1 MQKVIIYLGLPKTKS
16 TFLAES
22 YKKKNYKIISCPV
35 KNSYKKAFQKIKKSK
50 SNFFVKCEDLYFIGS
65 KKILENYV
73 SIYKTFSKLKGVEI
87 ILYYTL
93 RKKPNHI
100 CSFYSE
106 FYIRLKNKNK
116 IFRNFKNIKYF
127 FNHDDKNSHIKDV
140 IDIFDHKK
148 NLKNIKI
155 IFKSFKL
162 KKQTFNDNARN
173 KIMSNQV
180 NGKYFRKNY
189 AKLYKILKK
198 KLFILKYL
206 IPTKIIDILNDT
218 FEGDKIHFN
227 KNDSLKINEY
237 FKNL

>member
-1 MQKVIIYLGLPKTKS
+1 MY
-16 TFLAES
+16 
-22 YKKKNYKIISCPV
+22 
-35 KNSYKKAFQKIKKSK
+35 
-50 SNFFVKCEDLYFIGS
+50 FFGF

-73 SIYKTFSKLKGVEI
+73 SIYKTFSKLKGVNI

-148 NLKNIKI
+148 NLKNIKM

-173 KIMSNQV
+173 KIIRFNQSQKTNYRNCKLV
-180 NGKYFRKNY
+180 NIINDEYTLNFGK
-189 AKLYKILKK
+189 LECL
-198 KLFILKYL
+198 
-206 IPTKIIDILNDT
+206 
-218 FEGDKIHFN
+218 
-227 KNDSLKINEY
+227 
-237 FKNL
+237 